1 MQQQWSVYNGDV
13 LEAMQGVEDNEV
25 DAVLCDPPYGL
36 SEHPDMMEVL
46 RCWVDGK
53 AYTHGKKGVLGKTW
67 DSFVP
72 GPEVWKEIYR
82 ALKPGGFALV
92 FAGTRTFDL
101 MGLALRL
108 SGFEIRDTV
117 MWVYGS
123 GFPKS
128 LDISRAMDKAVMAER
143 EIVGTK
149 VNTYDARTWE
159 GYGTALKPAWEPC
172 IIAMKPLDGTFIQN
186 AVTHGVAGLHI
197 DAGRIS
203 TSDKLGGGENSAA
216 TRRTGKTEGWTRPWM
231 EDAEATAKC
240 AKRSLE
246 ATAKAEALGRWP
258 ANVIMDEEAGAAL
271 DIQSGITKSS
281 GGANGGKLG
290 NRILGKFKN
299 ETLSKNAGGLGD
311 IRGASRFFYCPKVDR
326 KERESGMENADMKIL
341 ARSNAAK
348 RMETDGD
355 NQDRAETS
363 NGPNTTPNVVNN
375 HPTLKPIDL
384 TRYLASLILPPP
396 RQDNEPRKL
405 LVPFSGAG
413 SEMIGALQAGWDFVV
428 GIEGEADY
436 CDISRL
442 RLAHWCPEALGDE
455 GGVEEESPVA

>member
-1 MQQQWSVYNGDV
+1 
-13 LEAMQGVEDNEV
+13 
-25 DAVLCDPPYGL
+25 
-36 SEHPDMMEVL
+36 
-46 RCWVDGK
+46 
-53 AYTHGKKGVLGKTW
+53 
-67 DSFVP
+67 
-72 GPEVWKEIYR
+72 
-82 ALKPGGFALV
+82 
-92 FAGTRTFDL
+92 
-101 MGLALRL
+101 
-108 SGFEIRDTV
+108 
-117 MWVYGS
+117 
-123 GFPKS
+123 
-128 LDISRAMDKAVMAER
+128 MDKAVMAER

-149 VNTYDARTWE
+149 VNTYDAKTWE

-203 TSDKLGGGENSAA
+203 ISDKPGGGENSVA
-216 TRRTGKTEGWTRPWM
+216 TGRTGKTEGWTRPWM
-231 EDAEATAKC
+231 EDAKATAKC
-240 AKRSLE
+240 AKRSPE

-299 ETLSKNAGGLGD
+299 ETLSKSAGGLGD
-311 IRGASRFFYCPKVDR
+311 IGGASRFFYCPKVGK
-326 KERESGMENADMKIL
+326 KERESGLENAGMKIL

-348 RMETDGD
+348 RMETDGE

-363 NGPNTTPNVVNN
+363 NGLNTTLNVVNN

-455 GGVEEESPVA
+455 GEVEEESPVA